1 MQTVFDESL
10 REAAGVGWGQLPA
23 LCQHDALSGSARP
36 GLFQKQ
42 N

>member
-10 REAAGVGWGQLPA
+10 REAAGVSWGQPPA
-23 LCQHDALSGSARP
+23 VCQHNAHSDSAWL
-36 GLFQKQ
+36 GFFQKQ